1 MNETEQNLGRAAGT
15 RAIRA
20 LIADDDPAIRLVL
33 RHRLEAEGW
42 RVEEAA
48 DSGAALDA
56 LGSGR
61 FDVALVDII
70 MPGVGGLEVLTTA
83 REQGCATPI
92 VVITAAS
99 TMNNAI
105 EALKRGA
112 RDYLTKP
119 FENLDLVVTTAAR
132 AAETAAQAS
141 ELERV
146 KKELDRKLVGGE
158 IIGHSAAIQEVYK
171 LIGRVVSND
180 KIDVVLVS
188 GESGTGKELVAR
200 AIHFKARRR
209 EPFIPVNCSAIPH
222 GLVESELFGHERGA
236 FTGAAERRTGKFEA
250 AGEGTLFLDEIGDL
264 PLELQPKLLR
274 VLQEREFTRVGGL
287 ETQRLQ
293 ARIIAATNQDLETA
307 VAARQ
312 FREDLYFPPA
322 DHPDPPAAAAS
333 APRGHPRADRFL
345 RRQGGQ
351 RNGLARNR
359 GQPRGA
365 RETARLRLARQR
377 ARAGEHD
384 AAGGAARLGQHHPRR
399 RHLARPQPLGR
410 RRLRCRKATPPTP
423 SPRSSDAASRSIS
436 RKPTARSRAGFTR
449 SWSPRSN
456 ARSSSRR
463 CAGRRAT
470 RCAPRASS
478 GLNRNTLRKKLV
490 DLGIATRKLP
500 VRLAARAA
508 RLVLDVM
515 KLPSHFYAMVDPAGG
530 HEPVA
535 LARILLD
542 AGARVMQLRLKH
554 ASGRDLLAAARTI
567 AAMCRERGAM
577 LIVDDRADVAMLAGA
592 AGVHLGQDDLPLEA
606 ARRLLGRDTDHRN
619 LHP

>member
-1 MNETEQNLGRAAGT
+1 MPETEQNLGGAAET
-15 RAIRA
+15 QAIRA

-48 DSGAALDA
+48 DSGAALEA
-56 LGSGR
+56 LNHGR

-70 MPGVGGLEVLTTA
+70 MPGVGGLEVLSTA

-132 AAETAAQAS
+132 AAETSAQAS

-200 AIHFKARRR
+200 AIHFKSRRR
-209 EPFIPVNCSAIPH
+209 EPFVPVNCSAIPH

-236 FTGAAERRTGKFEA
+236 FTGAAERRAGKFEV
-250 AGEGTLFLDEIGDL
+250 AGAGTLFLDEIGDL

-274 VLQEREFTRVGGL
+274 VLQDREFTRVGSV

-307 VAARQ
+307 VVARR
-312 FREDLYFPPA
+312 FREDLYFRLRVILIHLPPLRQRREDIPELTEFFVAKAVSEMGSRVTAVSPEARAKLQAYNWPGNVRELENTMLRAALLASGSTIRA
-322 DHPDPPAAAAS
+322 DDISLARSPSAGAAS
-333 APRGHPRADRFL
+333 DT
-345 RRQGGQ
+345 
-351 RNGLARNR
+351 
-359 GQPRGA
+359 
-365 RETARLRLARQR
+365 EI
-377 ARAGEHD
+377 D
-384 AAGGAARLGQHHPRR
+384 AADSFAALIGRRVAQYLEKANGEEPLGLYQKLVAEIERPLIEQAMRRAEGNQVRAARIL
-399 RHLARPQPLGR
+399 
-410 RRLRCRKATPPTP
+410 
-423 SPRSSDAASRSIS
+423 
-436 RKPTARSRAGFTR
+436 
-449 SWSPRSN
+449 
-456 ARSSSRR
+456 
-463 CAGRRAT
+463 
-470 RCAPRASS
+470 

-500 VRLAARAA
+500 F
-508 RLVLDVM
+508 D
-515 KLPSHFYAMVDPAGG
+515 
-530 HEPVA
+530 
-535 LARILLD
+535 
-542 AGARVMQLRLKH
+542 
-554 ASGRDLLAAARTI
+554 
-567 AAMCRERGAM
+567 
-577 LIVDDRADVAMLAGA
+577 
-592 AGVHLGQDDLPLEA
+592 
-606 ARRLLGRDTDHRN
+606 
-619 LHP
+619 

>member
-15 RAIRA
+15 GAISA

-56 LGSGR
+56 LGSRR

-146 KKELDRKLVGGE
+146 KEELDRKLGGGE

-200 AIHFKARRR
+200 AIHFKGRRR

-250 AGEGTLFLDEIGDL
+250 AGEGTVFLDEIGDL
-264 PLELQPKLLR
+264 PMELQPKLLR
-274 VLQEREFTRVGGL
+274 VLQEREFTKVGGV
-287 ETQRLQ
+287 ETQHLK
-293 ARIIAATNQDLETA
+293 ARIIAATNQELETA
-307 VAARQ
+307 VAARR
-312 FREDLYFPPA
+312 FREDLYFRLRIILIHLPPLRQRREDIPELTDFFVAKAVSEMGSRVTAVSSEARAKLLAYDWPGNVRELENTVLRAALLASGNTIRA
-322 DHPDPPAAAAS
+322 DDISLSRSPSAAAADVEGDAADS
-333 APRGHPRADRFL
+333 FAALIGRRVAQYLEKSNDEEPRGLYQKLVAEIERPLIEQAMRRAEGNQVR
-345 RRQGGQ
+345 
-351 RNGLARNR
+351 
-359 GQPRGA
+359 
-365 RETARLRLARQR
+365 
-377 ARAGEHD
+377 
-384 AAGGAARLGQHHPRR
+384 AARIL
-399 RHLARPQPLGR
+399 
-410 RRLRCRKATPPTP
+410 
-423 SPRSSDAASRSIS
+423 
-436 RKPTARSRAGFTR
+436 
-449 SWSPRSN
+449 
-456 ARSSSRR
+456 
-463 CAGRRAT
+463 
-470 RCAPRASS
+470 

-500 VRLAARAA
+500 F
-508 RLVLDVM
+508 D
-515 KLPSHFYAMVDPAGG
+515 
-530 HEPVA
+530 
-535 LARILLD
+535 
-542 AGARVMQLRLKH
+542 
-554 ASGRDLLAAARTI
+554 
-567 AAMCRERGAM
+567 
-577 LIVDDRADVAMLAGA
+577 
-592 AGVHLGQDDLPLEA
+592 
-606 ARRLLGRDTDHRN
+606 
-619 LHP
+619 